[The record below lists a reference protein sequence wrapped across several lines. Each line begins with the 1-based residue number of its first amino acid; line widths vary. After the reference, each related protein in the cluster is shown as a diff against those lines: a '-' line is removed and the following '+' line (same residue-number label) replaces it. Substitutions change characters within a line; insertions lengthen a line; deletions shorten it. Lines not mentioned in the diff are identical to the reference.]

1 MATTPMPVAVVTPQ
15 KSTLFEVSVS
25 KQELL
30 QELQL
35 AQGVTERKT
44 TIPILSNFL
53 LKTDAGRLMVTATD
67 LNHSIQS
74 ACAAAVGVAG
84 SITVP
89 GRKLFDYVRLLP
101 DGNITLK
108 ALANGW
114 IQIRSG
120 RSNTKMVGMDAA
132 NYPKIAEFPASGAIS
147 LPALVLKA
155 LLPRI
160 AFAVSHEESRY
171 TLQAALMILKP
182 ESISLVAT
190 DGHRLA
196 LIEKRGESFGGVV
209 AEQKH
214 LIPQI
219 AVAQLMSLLSTVK
232 EGVVDFAFDETNL
245 FFRIQGRVYIARKV
259 AGNFPNYEA
268 VLPKNNTIIV
278 VANVNE
284 LTSSIQRVSQ
294 FADERSGCVRFTL
307 ADNEIKVSSA
317 NTEAGESEDIIPSPY
332 SGAPLTTG
340 FNYSYVTDFL
350 KCIAGTEEV
359 RIEFK
364 DGMSAVVMRPETSQ
378 EEYAFQM
385 VLMPMRT

>member
-53 LKTDAGRLMVTATD
+53 LKAEAGRLTVCATD
-67 LNHSIQS
+67 LNHSIQTF
-74 ACAAAVGVAG
+74 CAAAVGVAG

-89 GRKLFDYVRLLP
+89 GRKLYDYVRMLP

-108 ALANGW
+108 ALPNGW
-114 IQIRSG
+114 VQIRSG
-120 RSNTKMVGMDAA
+120 RSNTKMVGMDSA
-132 NYPKIAEFPASGAIS
+132 NYPKIAEFPAAGSIS
-147 LPALVLKA
+147 LSAQVMKA

-171 TLQAALMILKP
+171 TLQAALMILKS
-182 ESISLVAT
+182 ESISMVAT

-196 LIEKRGESFGGVV
+196 LIEKKGESLGGVV

-219 AVAQLMSLLSTVK
+219 AVSQLMSLLSTMK
-232 EGVVDFAFDETNL
+232 EGTIDFAADDTNL
-245 FFRIQGRVYIARKV
+245 FFRIQDRVYIARKMT
-259 AGNFPNYEA
+259 GSFPNYEA
-268 VLPKNNTIIV
+268 VLPKNNSIIV
-278 VANVNE
+278 IANVNE

-294 FADERSGCVRFTL
+294 FADERSGCVRLTL

-317 NTEAGESEDIIPSPY
+317 NTDAGESEDVIPAPY
-332 SGAPLTTG
+332 SGAPLVVG

-350 KCIAGTEEV
+350 KSIAGTEEV
-359 RIEFK
+359 RLQFK
-364 DGMSAVVMRPETSQ
+364 DASHAFLMQPETSTL
-378 EEYAFQM
+378 EYSYTY
-385 VLMPMRT
+385 VVMPMRG

>member
-1 MATTPMPVAVVTPQ
+1 MATTPVPVASAMPQ
-15 KSTLFEVSVS
+15 KSTLFEVSIS
-25 KQELL
+25 KQELI

-53 LKTDAGRLMVTATD
+53 LMAEAGRLTVSATD

-74 ACAAAVGVAG
+74 SCAAAVGVAG

-89 GRKLFDYVRLLP
+89 GRKLYDYARLLP

-108 ALANGW
+108 ALPNGW

-132 NYPKIAEFPASGAIS
+132 NYPKIADFPASGAIS

-182 ESISLVAT
+182 ESISMVAT

-196 LIEKRGESFGGVV
+196 LIEKKGESFGGVV

-219 AVAQLMSLLSTVK
+219 AVAQLVSLLSTVK
-232 EGVVDFAFDETNL
+232 EGAIEFASDETNL
-245 FFRIQGRVYIARKV
+245 FFRIQNRVYIARKI
-259 AGNFPNYEA
+259 AGSFPNYEA
-268 VLPKNNTIIV
+268 VMPKNNSLIAI
-278 VANVNE
+278 ANVSD
-284 LTSSIQRVSQ
+284 LMSSIQRVSQ
-294 FADERSGCVRFTL
+294 FADERSGAIRLTL
-307 ADNEIKVSSA
+307 GENEIKVSSA
-317 NTEAGESEDIIPSPY
+317 TSGAGESEDVLPAPY
-332 SGAPLTTG
+332 SGPPIVVG

-350 KCIAGTEEV
+350 KSIAGTEEV
-359 RIEFK
+359 RMQFK
-364 DGMSAVVMRPETSQ
+364 DALHAFLMQPETSQ
-378 EEYAFQM
+378 EEYSFLY
-385 VLMPMRT
+385 VLMPLRV